1 MAEVKP
7 IKVTG
12 YVPVLDGTD
21 NLKLIEIEIT
31 DPEMIKKITMGMI
44 NDFSL
49 DTKSFKKEN

>member
-49 DTKSFKKEN
+49 DTQSFKKEN